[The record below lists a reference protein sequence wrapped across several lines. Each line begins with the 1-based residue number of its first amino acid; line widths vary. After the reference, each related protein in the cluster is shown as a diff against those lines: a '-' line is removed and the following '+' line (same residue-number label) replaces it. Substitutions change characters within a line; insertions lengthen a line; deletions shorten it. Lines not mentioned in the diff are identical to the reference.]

1 MTFSINS
8 MRSTV
13 LRYAVQRTTALTLST
28 PRVSISRPIS
38 FSPSLLII
46 TTTTTTNHNDA
57 ATTLFPPGFRR
68 FTTTPQAAK
77 QTKQKLAHNNE
88 PVPDSPPTTDFGEMD
103 MLGQTPVPSTAIDEC
118 FHDGFALN
126 SGVQVTGGSGVLLV
140 GGEAFEWRPWVPV
153 VAGTGTGT
161 GTEGEKMGKAAVPP
175 KRRKLVNE
183 KGQWDVSSEE
193 QWGFLGRLWPRPD
206 LLILGVGPSLRPLSP
221 ATRAMI
227 NSMGI
232 RVEVLDTRNAA
243 SQYNLLATERGV
255 DQVAAALVPLGWRE

>member
-1 MTFSINS
+1 
-8 MRSTV
+8 
-13 LRYAVQRTTALTLST
+13 
-28 PRVSISRPIS
+28 
-38 FSPSLLII
+38 
-46 TTTTTTNHNDA
+46 
-57 ATTLFPPGFRR
+57 
-68 FTTTPQAAK
+68 
-77 QTKQKLAHNNE
+77 
-88 PVPDSPPTTDFGEMD
+88 MD
-103 MLGQTPVPSTAIDEC
+103 MLGQTPIPSTAIDEC

-140 GGEAFEWRPWVPV
+140 SGEAFEWRPWVV

-161 GTEGEKMGKAAVPP
+161 GTGAEGGMGKAAIPP
-175 KRRKLVNE
+175 KRKLVNE

-221 ATRAMI
+221 ATRALI